1 MAVNKI
7 IDSGKSFD
15 WGNTSKAYAKY
26 RDIYPP
32 FLYDKLREFG
42 VSADGTSWLDLGT
55 GTGILPL
62 NLYNPK
68 ADITGADISAQQIFF
83 AQSAAAEKGYNISF
97 IVSPAE
103 NLPFPDN
110 SFDVIC
116 AAQCFWYF
124 EKEKTRAEIKRLIK
138 PNGKFIKIV
147 LDWAYDDEISAKSI
161 TLVKKHNPLWEPQ
174 GLATEDMFD
183 DLFEGRKT
191 EIYSLKL
198 AFERENWHG
207 RMCACRGTL
216 ASMDAET
223 FKKWSEEHIKMLENY
238 PEKFEMAHKLY
249 ISIFEF

>member
-1 MAVNKI
+1 MAVNKK
-7 IDSGKSFD
+7 IDSGKAFE

-32 FLYDKLREFG
+32 FLYDKLRGIG

-55 GTGILPL
+55 GTGILPI
-62 NLYNPK
+62 NLYNPN
-68 ADITGADISAQQIFF
+68 ADITGTDISAEQISF
-83 AQSAAAEKGYNISF
+83 AKKVAAEKGHNINF
-97 IVSPAE
+97 LVSPAE

-110 SFDVIC
+110 AFNTIT

-124 EKEKTRAEIKRLIK
+124 EREKARAEIKRLIK
-138 PNGKFIKIV
+138 PNGKFIKIL

-161 TLVKKHNPLWEPQ
+161 ALVKKYNPLWEPQ
-174 GLATEDMFD
+174 GLAAEDMFD

-198 AFERENWHG
+198 AFNRANWHG

-216 ASMDAET
+216 GEVDGET
-223 FKKWSEEHIKMLENY
+223 FKKWSAEHIKMLETY
-238 PEKFEMAHKLY
+238 PEKLEIEHKLY
-249 ISIFEF
+249 ISIFEL